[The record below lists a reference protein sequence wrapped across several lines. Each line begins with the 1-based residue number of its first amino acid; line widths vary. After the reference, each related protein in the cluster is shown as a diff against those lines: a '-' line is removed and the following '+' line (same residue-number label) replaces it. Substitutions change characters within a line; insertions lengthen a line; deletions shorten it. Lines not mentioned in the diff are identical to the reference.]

1 MVGIYKY
8 ENGLVF
14 TGVIASTKE
23 EAETYLAKE
32 HGSFEQVFNG
42 KRDENGCPIYEYKFV
57 PKYNKSAF
65 VIKELK
71 QV

>member
-14 TGVIASTKE
+14 TGEIASSKE
-23 EAETYLAKE
+23 EAETYLAKKY
-32 HGSFEQVFNG
+32 GSFEQVFSG
-42 KRDENGCPIYEYKFV
+42 KRDENGYPIYENKFV
-57 PKYNKSAF
+57 PKYNESAF

-71 QV
+71 QI

>member
-14 TGVIASTKE
+14 TGMIAISKE
-23 EAETYLAKE
+23 KAENYLAEKY
-32 HGSFEQVFNG
+32 GSFDMVFTG
-42 KRDENGCPIYEYKFV
+42 KWDEDNRPIYEHRFV
-57 PKYNKSAF
+57 PKYNKSIF

-71 QV
+71 QI

>member
-14 TGVIASTKE
+14 TGVIATSKE
-23 EAETYLAKE
+23 KAETYLAEKY
-32 HGSFEQVFNG
+32 GSFEQVFNG
-42 KRDENGCPIYEYKFV
+42 KRDENGYPIYERKFV

-71 QV
+71 QI

>member
-14 TGVIASTKE
+14 TGVIASSEE
-23 EAETYLAKE
+23 EAKAYLANKY
-32 HGSFEQVFNG
+32 GSFEQVFSG
-42 KRDENGCPIYEYKFV
+42 KRDENGYPIYEYEFV

-65 VIKELK
+65 VIKELM
-71 QV
+71 QI

>member
-14 TGVIASTKE
+14 TGMIAISKE
-23 EAETYLAKE
+23 KAESYLAKKY
-32 HGSFEQVFNG
+32 GSFEMVFNG
-42 KRDENGCPIYEYKFV
+42 QRDEDNRPIYEHRFV
-57 PKYNKSAF
+57 PKYNESAF

-71 QV
+71 QI

>member
-8 ENGLVF
+8 ENGLIF
-14 TGVIASTKE
+14 TGVIASSKKK
-23 EAETYLAKE
+23 AETYLAEKY
-32 HGSFEQVFNG
+32 GSFEQVFNG
-42 KRDENGCPIYEYKFV
+42 KRDENGCPIYERKFV

-71 QV
+71 QI

>member
-14 TGVIASTKE
+14 TGVIASSE
-23 EAETYLAKE
+23 QEAEAYLANKY
-32 HGSFEQVFNG
+32 GSFEQVLNG
-42 KRDENGCPIYEYKFV
+42 RDENGYPIYGYEFV

-65 VIKELK
+65 VIKELM
-71 QV
+71 QI

>member
-14 TGVIASTKE
+14 TGIIASSEE
-23 EAETYLAKE
+23 EAETYLA
-32 HGSFEQVFNG
+32 HRYGSFEPVFSG
-42 KRDENGCPIYEYKFV
+42 RDENGYPIYAYEFV

-65 VIKELK
+65 VIKELM
-71 QV
+71 QI

>member
-14 TGVIASTKE
+14 TGIIASSKKNA
-23 EAETYLAKE
+23 EAYLAKKY
-32 HGSFEQVFNG
+32 GSFEQVFCG
-42 KRDENGCPIYEYKFV
+42 KWDENSYPIYESKFV
-57 PKYNKSAF
+57 PSYNKFAF